1 MFELTQIVIPKIKAE
16 WETLAYCMRYTVE
29 EVNGFKRD
37 SQDSSEYCKI
47 LLTNWISTG
56 HGPNP
61 KTYLTLLKCIKK
73 IDKLT
78 AVSKAVEEELT
89 KGSNLNSHMYVAVYQ
104 YYCSST
110 GSRSTMI

>member
-1 MFELTQIVIPKIKAE
+1 MTHSHVHYHIAEPQIFELIEIVISKIKAE
-16 WETLAYCMRYTVE
+16 WESLASCMRYTVE
-29 EVNGFKRD
+29 EINDFKKD
-37 SQDSSEYCKI
+37 SQDSSECCKN

-78 AVSKAVEEELT
+78 AVSKAVEEKLI
-89 KGSNLNSHMYVAVYQ
+89 KGNNLNSDMYVGV
-104 YYCSST
+104 
-110 GSRSTMI
+110 